1 MKMKKNKNKI
11 IAIILCICITVPTFS
26 VGVISFAKA
35 NPDIIKLPFVENAPI
50 SEMNISDVKQTTD
63 TDMKSIEGKSISVE
77 IPSEGTKEIYKG
89 TKKTIVAKGT
99 EKSNF
104 IKNTGTTDRYNLD
117 KDDIEEML
125 NSGYSIKQIFEADEA
140 GNRIQENPE
149 SLLER
154 GKQEKKELKDIEK
167 EIKSERKQKQFDEL
181 KVKYPKEYEQ
191 LKTEKL
197 KDNEITNLLIFY
209 DLNDVKSITELAGEY
224 GKNGDKALVKALKA
238 KTTTLST
245 TKMKEYGIAAGDTN
259 GLSDDILSR
268 MEELSKK
275 TNKPVKE
282 LIKGY
287 RDARNKL
294 EVK

>member
-1 MKMKKNKNKI
+1 MKKNKNKI